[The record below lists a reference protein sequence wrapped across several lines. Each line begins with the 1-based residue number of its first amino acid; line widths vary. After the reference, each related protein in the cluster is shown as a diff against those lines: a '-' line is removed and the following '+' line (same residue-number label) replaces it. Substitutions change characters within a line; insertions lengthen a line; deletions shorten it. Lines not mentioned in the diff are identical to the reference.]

1 MIGILIATHGDFAS
15 GLLSAVELIAGKQ
28 EKVGTIG
35 LHHEDGIEKILG
47 GNQLQMLI
55 TGASAM
61 GAIVLGAL
69 SSQFVTVHCSAVIK
83 FGALK
88 MNVQETVFDA
98 LFKGILPLAVT
109 LLTLYLLKNRKMK
122 ATTVM
127 LILIVIG
134 VVLGGVGFL
143 GVAS

>member
-1 MIGILIATHGDFAS
+1 
-15 GLLSAVELIAGKQ
+15 
-28 EKVGTIG
+28 
-35 LHHEDGIEKILG
+35 
-47 GNQLQMLI
+47 
-55 TGASAM
+55 
-61 GAIVLGAL
+61 
-69 SSQFVTVHCSAVIK
+69 
-83 FGALK
+83 

>member
-1 MIGILIATHGDFAS
+1 MI
-15 GLLSAVELIAGKQ
+15 
-28 EKVGTIG
+28 
-35 LHHEDGIEKILG
+35 
-47 GNQLQMLI
+47 
-55 TGASAM
+55 
-61 GAIVLGAL
+61 
-69 SSQFVTVHCSAVIK
+69 
-83 FGALK
+83 
-88 MNVQETVFDA
+88 
-98 LFKGILPLAVT
+98 GILPLAVT